1 MRIMLTDRS
10 ETSTRIGADLRAEG
24 HEVLEQCLPG
34 DDGHHAC
41 RGLVDHDCPLDA
53 GVDLALTALAHEH
66 QVAAAG
72 VVCAQRAGVPVV
84 ALGRHDAGHPDLFR
98 ALEHVA
104 ELGDAEVTASVRRAL
119 LAVLDDL
126 GIEGGRVALHRDATV
141 ERIVAEV
148 PGPID
153 EPTRSRIAV
162 RLLDAATATG
172 RHGSRRD
179 VVVQDRR

>member
-1 MRIMLTDRS
+1 MKIMLTDRS
-10 ETSTRIGADLRAEG
+10 ETSARIGDDLRAEG
-24 HEVLEQCLPG
+24 HEVLEQCLPS

-41 RGLVDHDCPLDA
+41 RGLVDHDCPLDI
-53 GVDLALTALAHEH
+53 GVDLALTALSHEH
-66 QVAAAG
+66 EVAAAG

-104 ELGDAEVTASVRRAL
+104 DLGDAEVTASVRRAL
-119 LAVLDDL
+119 QAVLDDL
-126 GIEGGRVALHRDATV
+126 EIVGGQVALHRDATV
-141 ERIVAEV
+141 ERIVAVV

-153 EPTRSRIAV
+153 GPTRSRIAV

-179 VVVQDRR
+179 VVVQSRP